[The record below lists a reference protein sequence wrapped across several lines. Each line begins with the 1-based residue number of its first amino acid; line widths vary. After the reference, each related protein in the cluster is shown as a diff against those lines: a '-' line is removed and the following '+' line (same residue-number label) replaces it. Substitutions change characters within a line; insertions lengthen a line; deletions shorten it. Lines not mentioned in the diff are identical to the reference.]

1 MATTIAEQEL
11 RQKKEH
17 LTRLVRQG
25 RYDEARQYAH
35 DMNHPKLDEVL
46 EIIAEVEGHRQ
57 MIMTQEIE
65 IPTVIKRPE
74 KIVDD
79 INKPLPA
86 DFPVHPKRVMRNRYG
101 WGLGVW
107 ILAFGLGLRSFRLF
121 QNYVKME
128 HTLYAVLYGI
138 IYFWIVGL
146 FIGSAVTFYNVV
158 TTPPLNLAGIVMSL
172 IGMAVL
178 PLSPY
183 AFAIVQEPVFKH
195 WHEEF
200 RRQRDHLDA
209 E

>member
-1 MATTIAEQEL
+1 MATTLAEQQL
-11 RQKKEH
+11 REKKEY

-25 RYDEARQYAH
+25 RYDEARKFAH

-46 EIIAEVEGHRQ
+46 SIIDEVEGHRE
-57 MIMTQEIE
+57 MIMTQEIR
-65 IPTVIKRPE
+65 IPTQIKRPE
-74 KIVDD
+74 KIIDD
-79 INKPLPA
+79 MNKPLPA

-101 WGLGVW
+101 WGLGLW
-107 ILAFGLGLRSFRLF
+107 IVAFSLGLRSFRLF

-146 FIGSAVTFYNVV
+146 FIGSFVTFYNVL
-158 TTPPLNLAGIVMSL
+158 TTQPISFAGLLMSF
-172 IGMAVL
+172 IGMMIL

-183 AFAIVQEPVFKH
+183 AFAIVQEPVFDH

-200 RRQRDHLDA
+200 RRHRDHM
-209 E
+209 